1 MEHSIIAKE
10 AINIVKSALKGFFK
24 SLSKRLFIETYRLS
38 DSFYRD
44 SKLTEN
50 WHDLGPVQFYFHID
64 SLRYPVSKRGSFL
77 VVKTKDDKTFY
88 NVKILVITETEEQI
102 VQISKVGKDPKT
114 KYLHEISELD
124 LEFLK
129 NGLVDTNCKSIK
141 IKLLELYISESEE
154 SKRVVYSKVEQISYF
169 NFNDYLDSTFKE
181 EWGVL
186 WNIDLIEEAKTELRN
201 RYLSYLITYD
211 ICTNVKKR
219 NLTQF
224 IEYCRCWIMSRN
236 QIVNTRFWIRNIDFR
251 FWTKNFGH
259 PTFLIRHVERFYGI
273 TPHK

>member
-10 AINIVKSALKGFFK
+10 AINIIKSALIRFFK
-24 SLSKRLFIETYRLS
+24 LLSKRLFIETYRLS
-38 DSFYRD
+38 ESFYQD
-44 SKLTEN
+44 SKLTES
-50 WHDLGPVQFYFHID
+50 WRDLGPVQFYFHID

-77 VVKTKDDKTFY
+77 VVKTKEDKAFY
-88 NVKILVITETEEQI
+88 NVKILVTTETEEQI

-129 NGLVDTNCKSIK
+129 NGRVDTNCKSIK
-141 IKLLELYISESEE
+141 IKLLELYLSESEE
-154 SKRVVYSKVEQISYF
+154 SKRVIYSKLEQIYYF
-169 NFNDYLDSTFKE
+169 NFNDYLNSTFKE

-211 ICTNVKKR
+211 ICKDIKKH
-219 NLTQF
+219 NLTQL
-224 IEYCRCWIMSRN
+224 IEYYRCWIMSRN
-236 QIVNTRFWIRNIDFR
+236 RIVNTRFWIRNIDFR
-251 FWTKNFGH
+251 FWTKNFGD
-259 PTFLIRHVERFYGI
+259 PRFLIRHVERFYGI
-273 TPHK
+273 TPYK